1 MTLDARLVG
10 QWTPDDLG
18 VHPAVGGGS
27 LPRYVR
33 RAHDERLRVILA
45 PPVARSRLA
54 VVRGEPCTGTSR
66 AAWEAVAELLAEW
79 PLEYPRTA
87 AALAARLEAGI
98 PAGTV
103 LWLGEL
109 GRYADADG
117 AAAALRGLDDLLD
130 EDGHLVVATIWPW
143 QWDACI
149 AAVGAGRGAGDP
161 VWLAGRMLTRLD
173 ELSHYDP
180 SSISPDYGGGFL
192 DVPARFTAGELAEAA
207 GSGDPLL
214 AAAAAA
220 AGPEGRLTQY
230 LAGVPGLLRRY
241 AGPGGDPRGRAVLTA
256 AMDASRFG
264 LAGPLPATLL
274 ERAARGYL
282 PGTPSAAGR
291 ENQAGMGL
299 SSAPAA
305 GQEDAPGTGLVWAY
319 AADSNGVAGLEAV
332 PAGGSAGY
340 RLASA
345 LDQHG
350 RQSRQDQAGSGA
362 LWDALIAHASGTGT
376 VAGAGTGTG
385 GGPGT
390 GGGTGLGVGDATR
403 LGQAARDRGL
413 YRHAAALWTAAVS
426 RGSADAAARLIDL
439 LSEVN
444 RGDVARAADWAAGR
458 VRLDDPWE
466 VARLLDVM
474 RAARAGDAIGALVAR
489 DLAGQADVG
498 RRWDALRLLI
508 ALGAAGAS
516 DAAEALGA
524 RLVERT
530 ELDYVPYLAALL
542 RALGAARAD
551 GAVRLLVT
559 RDPAQHA
566 DPEDLR
572 ETGLLVTAM
581 HAAGPEAS
589 DAARALADWAAEH
602 CVIGGGQAV
611 ADLLRA
617 MRVAGQHAAVRRL
630 LDRDP
635 VGQSRLDDP
644 WEAAALLA
652 ELRAAGADDAVRR
665 LLDRDPARLGQVDSA
680 DSVAWLLTELRLAG
694 AGEGIRTLLARDPAS
709 HVDLYDPQAIAW
721 LVAELRLAGAGEAIG
736 TLATRVADLGGDH
749 LAYVAECLEQ
759 FRAGGAEAL
768 RILLPRDRVRC
779 AVLGSPGDTASLL
792 EQLLAAGAGDA
803 ARALLDRDPG
813 GQASLDDLRDVA
825 RLLAALRAAGDYDA
839 ARALAA
845 RAARDAPQASLADPG
860 AVGALLTELRDA
872 ADHEAARAL
881 LDLDP
886 ARQARLDRPRDVA
899 RLLAALR
906 AAADHEAAGVLAR
919 RAAGAGMFGLFLA
932 DRSDEAARPG
942 GPDPDP
948 AVSYRYGCE
957 PGLAPVPP
965 WRWAPPDP
973 GKLVATAGKAHT
985 DSDEDSPRRTPALL
999 ARKSLQCAARG
1010 STCRAVRRSR
1020 SGDPR

>member
-1 MTLDARLVG
+1 MTLNCVTVFWVTADNGVMTLDARLVG
-10 QWTPDDLG
+10 QWTPDELG
-18 VHPAVGGGS
+18 VHPVTGGGP

-45 PPVARSRLA
+45 PPVADSRLV

-117 AAAALRGLDDLLD
+117 AATALRGLDDLLD
-130 EDGHLVVATIWPW
+130 EDGYLVVATIWPW
-143 QWDACI
+143 QWDAYT

-161 VWLAGRMLTRLD
+161 AWLAGRMLARLD
-173 ELSHYDP
+173 ELSLYDP

-192 DVPARFTAGELAEAA
+192 DVPARFTAGELAGAA

-214 AAAAAA
+214 AVAAAA
-220 AGPEGRLTQY
+220 AGPDGRLTQY

-256 AMDASRFG
+256 AMDARRFG
-264 LAGPLPATLL
+264 LTGPLPATLL
-274 ERAARGYL
+274 ERAAGGYL
-282 PGTPSAAGR
+282 PGALSAADQENEAGR
-291 ENQAGMGL
+291 
-299 SSAPAA
+299 
-305 GQEDAPGTGLVWAY
+305 EDAPGTGLAWA
-319 AADSNGVAGLEAV
+319 AATDSGGVGGLEAV
-332 PAGGSAGY
+332 PAGENAGY

-350 RQSRQDQAGSGA
+350 RRSRQDQAGAGA
-362 LWDALIAHASGTGT
+362 LWDALIVHASGTGT

-385 GGPGT
+385 GEPGT

-413 YRHAAALWTAAVS
+413 YRHAAGLWTAAVS
-426 RGSADAAARLIDL
+426 RGSADAAARLVDL

-444 RGDVARAADWAAGR
+444 HGDAVRAAGWAAGR

-466 VARLLDVM
+466 AARLLDVM
-474 RAARAGDAIGALVAR
+474 RSARAGDAIRALVAR

-498 RRWDALRLLI
+498 PRWDALRLLI
-508 ALGAAGAS
+508 ALGAAGAD

-524 RLVERT
+524 RLVECAK
-530 ELDYVPYLAALL
+530 LDYVPYLAALL
-542 RALGAARAD
+542 RALGAAGAD
-551 GAVRLLVT
+551 GAVRALVA
-559 RDPAQHA
+559 RDPVQYA
-566 DPEDLR
+566 DPEDPR

-589 DAARALADWAAEH
+589 DATRALAGWAAEH
-602 CVIGGGQAV
+602 CEISGGQAV

-617 MRVAGQHAAVRRL
+617 MRLAGQHAAVRRL

-635 VGQSRLDDP
+635 VGQGRLDDP

-665 LLDRDPARLGQVDSA
+665 LLDRDPARFGKVDSA
-680 DSVAWLLTELRLAG
+680 DSVAWLLTELRQAG
-694 AGEGIRTLLARDPAS
+694 AGEAIRTLLARGPAS

-721 LVAELRLAGAGEAIG
+721 LVAELRLAGDGEAIR
-736 TLATRVADLGGDH
+736 TLATRVADLGGLDH
-749 LAYVAECLEQ
+749 LAYVADWLEQ
-759 FRAGGAEAL
+759 FRAGADEAL
-768 RILLPRDRVRC
+768 RILLPSDRIGR
-779 AVLGSPGDTASLL
+779 AELGPPGDMAWLL

-803 ARALLDRDPG
+803 VQALLDRDPG
-813 GQASLDDLRDVA
+813 GQAGLDDLRDVA
-825 RLLAALRAAGDYDA
+825 RLLAALRAAGDHDA
-839 ARALAA
+839 GRALAA

-860 AVGALLTELRDA
+860 AAAALLAELRVG

-881 LDLDP
+881 LDRDP
-886 ARQARLDRPRDVA
+886 ARQARLDRLRDVA

-906 AAADHEAAGVLAR
+906 AAGAGEAAGVLAR

-942 GPDPDP
+942 GSDPDR

-957 PGLAPVPP
+957 PELAPAPP
-965 WRWAPPDP
+965 WRWAPPDS
-973 GKLVATAGKAHT
+973 GAAG
-985 DSDEDSPRRTPALL
+985 SSP
-999 ARKSLQCAARG
+999 ARG
-1010 STCRAVRRSR
+1010 K
-1020 SGDPR
+1020 

>member
-10 QWTPDDLG
+10 QWTPDELG
-18 VHPAVGGGS
+18 VHPVAGGGP

-45 PPVARSRLA
+45 PPVAGSRLV
-54 VVRGEPCTGTSR
+54 VVRGDPCTGTSR

-79 PLEYPRTA
+79 PLEFPRTA

-98 PAGTV
+98 PPGTV

-109 GRYADADG
+109 GRHAGADG
-117 AAAALRGLDDLLD
+117 AATALRGLDDLLD
-130 EDGHLVVATIWPW
+130 EDGYLVVATIWPW

-161 VWLAGRMLTRLD
+161 AWLAGRMLARLD
-173 ELSHYDP
+173 ELSLYDP
-180 SSISPDYGGGFL
+180 SSIRPDYGGGFL

-220 AGPEGRLTQY
+220 AGPDGRLTQY

-274 ERAARGYL
+274 ERAAGGYL
-282 PGTPSAAGR
+282 PGTPSAADR
-291 ENQAGMGL
+291 ENEAGR
-299 SSAPAA
+299 
-305 GQEDAPGTGLVWAY
+305 EDAPGTGLAWAC
-319 AADSNGVAGLEAV
+319 AAESGGAGGLEAV

-345 LDQHG
+345 LDQYG
-350 RQSRQDQAGSGA
+350 RRSRQDQAGPGA

-376 VAGAGTGTG
+376 
-385 GGPGT
+385 
-390 GGGTGLGVGDATR
+390 VGDATR

-413 YRHAAALWTAAVS
+413 YRQAAALWTAAVS
-426 RGSADAAARLIDL
+426 RGSADAAARLVDL
-439 LSEVN
+439 LSDVN
-444 RGDVARAADWAAGR
+444 HGDAARAAGWAAGR

-466 VARLLDVM
+466 AARLLDVM
-474 RAARAGDAIGALVAR
+474 RAAQAGDAIGALVAR
-489 DLAGQADVG
+489 DLAGQVDVG

-508 ALGAAGAS
+508 ALGAAGAG

-530 ELDYVPYLAALL
+530 ELDNVPYLAALL
-542 RALGAARAD
+542 RALGVARAD
-551 GAVRLLVT
+551 GAVRALVA

-566 DPEDLR
+566 DPEDPA

-589 DAARALADWAAEH
+589 DATRALADWAAEH
-602 CVIGGGQAV
+602 CVIDGGQAV

-635 VGQSRLDDP
+635 VGQGQLDDP

-665 LLDRDPARLGQVDSA
+665 LLDRDPARLGKVDSA
-680 DSVAWLLTELRLAG
+680 DSVAWLLTELREAG
-694 AGEGIRTLLARDPAS
+694 AGEAIRTLLDRDPAS
-709 HVDLYDPQAIAW
+709 HVDLYDMQAIAW
-721 LVAELRLAGAGEAIG
+721 LVAELRLAGDVQAIR
-736 TLATRVADLGGDH
+736 TLATRVADLGSLDH
-749 LAYVAECLEQ
+749 LAYVADWLEQ
-759 FRAGGAEAL
+759 FQAGGDDGL
-768 RILLPRDRVRC
+768 RILLPSDRVGH
-779 AVLGSPGDTASLL
+779 AVLGPPGDMAWLL
-792 EQLLAAGAGDA
+792 EQFLAAGAGDA

-813 GQASLDDLRDVA
+813 GQAALDDLRDVA

-860 AVGALLTELRDA
+860 GAAALLTELRDA
-872 ADHEAARAL
+872 ADRDAARAL
-881 LDLDP
+881 LDRDP

-906 AAADHEAAGVLAR
+906 AAGAGEAAGVLAR

-942 GPDPDP
+942 GADR
-948 AVSYRYGCE
+948 AASYRYGCE
-957 PGLAPVPP
+957 PELAPAPP

-973 GKLVATAGKAHT
+973 IAPP
-985 DSDEDSPRRTPALL
+985 EN
-999 ARKSLQCAARG
+999 
-1010 STCRAVRRSR
+1010 
-1020 SGDPR
+1020 